1 MRIHAVT
8 RVGAA
13 PRSSGR
19 GAVVVRI
26 GAARAQTRT
35 TTMTPLHGGGGGGAR
50 GFAAS
55 NLRRRRQLT
64 ANLAARAT
72 SARDDDDASSTPTER
87 PAGAEVDLGAVFG
100 RFKEVATPFWV
111 DQSSAKNARW
121 LLAGV
126 VGLTLG
132 TTAISVG
139 FNFLGRDFYNSIA
152 EKQPDDFDRLLK
164 AGEGRGRRG
173 TARADP
179 ARGWP
184 QDALECV
191 NSLSPLDE
199 HNFFVSLSSPHTS
212 PHFREA

>member
-1 MRIHAVT
+1 MVMTAAAMRIHAVT

-19 GAVVVRI
+19 GAVVVRP
-26 GAARAQTRT
+26 GASSAATPT
-35 TTMTPLHGGGGGGAR
+35 TTLTPLHRGGGGGAR
-50 GFAAS
+50 GFAAAS
-55 NLRRRRQLT
+55 HCRRRQQHSG
-64 ANLAARAT
+64 NLAARAT
-72 SARDDDDASSTPTER
+72 ASKGDDAASSTRPER

-100 RFKEVATPFWV
+100 RFTEVATPFWV

-152 EKQPDDFDRLLK
+152 EKQPEEFDRLLK
-164 AGEGRGRRG
+164 A
-173 TARADP
+173 
-179 ARGWP
+179 W
-184 QDALECV
+184 
-191 NSLSPLDE
+191 N
-199 HNFFVSLSSPHTS
+199 
-212 PHFREA
+212 